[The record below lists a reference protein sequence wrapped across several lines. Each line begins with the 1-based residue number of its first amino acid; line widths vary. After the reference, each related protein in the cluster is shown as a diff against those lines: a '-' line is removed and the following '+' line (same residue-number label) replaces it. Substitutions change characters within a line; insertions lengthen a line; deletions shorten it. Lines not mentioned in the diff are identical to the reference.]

1 MGSSEA
7 PLECHLMQVMV
18 QWGSGCM
25 QAGHK
30 SAVRPAVDSIPFA
43 YNLDGLNA
51 ISFDKG
57 CYLGQELIART
68 HYTGVVR
75 RRLIPFAAEEGESV
89 WRECCLSLKDACWP
103 GLCTACPLG
112 TSNHHYCMCPSEHRC
127 VATM

>member
-7 PLECHLMQVMV
+7 PLHCHQMQVMA

-25 QAGHK
+25 QAGRK
-30 SAVRPAVDSIPFA
+30 SAVRTAVDSIPFA

-89 WRECCLSLKDACWP
+89 WRLCCLSFNDACWP
-103 GLCTACPLG
+103 LG
-112 TSNHHYCMCPSEHRC
+112 PPNHHVPLK
-127 VATM
+127 TT